1 MAKVDIS
8 SRQKISTASLSDLND
23 ELSAMINA
31 GIPLD
36 EGLRNAAKHLRKDS
50 RDFVE
55 RLINRTEQGSTLEE
69 AIELESKKLPLAY
82 LSLIK
87 SGLRMGRLPEALT
100 AYTSFSRS
108 RIELRQEIGNA
119 LLYPAFVLIMAFLL
133 SLFVCFVIFPE
144 LLTVHK
150 MFQLETTPL
159 LQFVYR
165 LFEFY
170 QIWYLII
177 PFAFCFLLFCWKS
190 SRSLFL
196 VPRDQKRPLGGKI
209 ISTIAYGWIPGY
221 RNLIREMN
229 YSTFTEMTSLLLSY
243 NVPLTEAFTLAAE
256 STGSSKVIADT
267 KSLTNLLEQ
276 GVSLEEGIQSCRHF
290 PVFIK
295 TMIMEK
301 TYQNH
306 LPNILSEISRVYRT
320 RILNRIDWLKN
331 IIPVVLLIIVAGG
344 ITACYT
350 IIVFLPFVEILKM
363 LGSPTL

>member
-1 MAKVDIS
+1 MDKADIS
-8 SRQKISTASLSDLND
+8 PLQKISTESLSDLND
-23 ELSAMINA
+23 ELSAMIRA

-36 EGLRNAAKHLRKDS
+36 EGLRSAAIHLRKDS
-50 RDFVE
+50 RDFIE
-55 RLINRTEQGSTLEE
+55 RLVMRTEQGSTLAE
-69 AIELESKKLPLAY
+69 AIDLESKELPVAY
-82 LSLIK
+82 ASLIK

-108 RIELRQEIGNA
+108 RIELRQEISNA
-119 LLYPAFVLIMAFLL
+119 LLYPAFVLIVAFLL
-133 SLFVCFVIFPE
+133 SLFVCFVIFPK
-144 LLTVHK
+144 LLVIHQ

-159 LQFVYR
+159 LQYVYR
-165 LFEFY
+165 LLEFY

-196 VPRDQKRPLGGKI
+196 VPRDQTRSFGGKI
-209 ISTIAYGWIPGY
+209 SSTVAYSWIPGY
-221 RNLIREMN
+221 RNLIQEMN
-229 YSTFTEMTSLLLSY
+229 YSTFSEMTSLLLSY
-243 NVPLTEAFTLAAE
+243 DVPLTEAFTLAAE
-256 STGSSKVIADT
+256 STGSSKVIADA

-276 GVSLEEGIQSCRHF
+276 GASLEEGIQSCHHF
-290 PVFIK
+290 PVFMK
-295 TMIMEK
+295 TMIMK
-301 TYQNH
+301 KNYHNH

-350 IIVFLPFVEILKM
+350 IVVFLPFVEILKM